1 MERIEHIDSKEVKGQ
16 KTITIHLKGGNE
28 PRLMLSPQV
37 RLLLLFFKT
46 HLYSCYLHIRVFF
59 CIIKK
64 KTLVCVINMHVSVLL
79 LCICVLK
86 RHDCINGSMLII

>member
-37 RLLLLFFKT
+37 RLIIHFVLLLFLMCACIFI
-46 HLYSCYLHIRVFF
+46 YL
-59 CIIKK
+59 
-64 KTLVCVINMHVSVLL
+64 HVSVLL
-79 LCICVLK
+79 CFRTVFRMDIFVLMF
-86 RHDCINGSMLII
+86 NGRIFLNLP